1 MKKMKYMVV
10 IKTVELLLVFML
22 VSTFLSFAP
31 SVAGAYEATM
41 GCVASS
47 AEVTVDD
54 IFSITVWLNANAS
67 NPVDSW
73 FVDLRF
79 NESVLGIIEVTD
91 LTIDSSWTT
100 GFYDNGTIDNNKGMI
115 TGIQSFI
122 MTPITT
128 HTTLFTV
135 DFTAEKSGTCNIV
148 LSDAEAYSSGPDVL
162 STWSNTSIVINP
174 KPSGPPPGGGGP
186 PRPPVDDEEPESSDT
201 ILEASDATKQVV
213 EEFYSITLEER
224 FYANDTDGDGVVDEF
239 IDPNFVLTGV
249 TIVNVSGNVSF
260 LISVDDDDVPEF
272 FWDTSADSITQ
283 IEYQSVTVTDEPI
296 VDSEVGTITITISVE
311 KTDWLYI
318 KLLDPYPLELYPDY
332 TLIVKTADNRTIS
345 SDMIWRENGK
355 IYVLDDAETEYQF
368 IYGIPIFAPAF
379 NPLSGTI
386 FSVARPMIT
395 IVYHEIVEIIE
406 ATFTTLGDISD
417 QLIPVGDQ
425 SFIFTPPSD
434 LPSGFYSLSI
444 TAEDTDLNTLTSAAS
459 YSIQLPVPVDGEDK
473 GEKGMP
479 WLLILPAIIA
489 IIAVIIIIF
498 IALFKM
504 GYLYIEV
511 DRDVPKSD
519 DENKHRKY

>member
-1 MKKMKYMVV
+1 MKNMVV

-31 SVAGAYEATM
+31 SVAGAGNAAM
-41 GCVASS
+41 GCIVSIG
-47 AEVTVDD
+47 EVTVDD
-54 IFSITVWLNANAS
+54 TFSITVWLNANAS

-73 FVDLRF
+73 FVDLTF
-79 NESVLGIIEVTD
+79 TESVVQATNLSINSLWRNGLRD
-91 LTIDSSWTT
+91 
-100 GFYDNGTIDNNKGMI
+100 YGTINNILGTI
-115 TGIQSFI
+115 TGIQAFI
-122 MTPITT
+122 MTNSTT
-128 HTTLFTV
+128 NTTLFTV
-135 DFTAEKSGTCNIV
+135 NFTAESSGTCFIT
-148 LSDAEAYSSGPDVL
+148 LTSAEAYSEGPDVL
-162 STWSNTSIVINP
+162 STWSNTSVDINP
-174 KPSGPPPGGGGP
+174 KPSGPPGGGGP
-186 PRPPVDDEEPESSDT
+186 PRPPVDDGEPEPSDT
-201 ILEASDATKQVV
+201 IMEASDATKQVV
-213 EEFYSITLEER
+213 EEFYSITLEET

-239 IDPNFVLTGV
+239 IDPNFMLTEV

-296 VDSEVGTITITISVE
+296 VDSEAGTITITISAE

-332 TLIVKTADNRTIS
+332 TLIIKTADNRTIS

-368 IYGIPIFAPAF
+368 IYGIPIFAPSF

-425 SFIFTPPSD
+425 SYIFTPPSD
-434 LPSGFYSLSI
+434 LPSGAYSLSL
-444 TAEDTDLNTLTSAAS
+444 TAEDSDLNTLTSAVS

-473 GEKGMP
+473 DEEGMP

-489 IIAVIIIIF
+489 IIAVIIIII

-504 GYLYIEV
+504 GYLYVEV
-511 DRDVPKSD
+511 DRDVSKSD